1 MSSSFLCYECGKGF
15 EQEVFLFLHQ
25 YSTHDKTP
33 FKCDQCGECG
43 VGQQRLFNHMKK
55 HREEKLK
62 IYKCHLCPFE
72 EENMTTFQEHAELHT
87 VEPEKKAKHCD
98 PCGKV
103 FVTEENYFDHY
114 MQAHVKETDQCDF
127 KLSRKNLL
135 VEPRLPEHV
144 ENSDGT
150 IVETLMS
157 EVPNMSHRNILGT
170 LTILKSKVP
179 DVQAYLTFVSH
190 GVSVKMSCER
200 IFPY

>member
-1 MSSSFLCYECGKGF
+1 M
-15 EQEVFLFLHQ
+15 
-25 YSTHDKTP
+25 
-33 FKCDQCGECG
+33 
-43 VGQQRLFNHMKK
+43 
-55 HREEKLK
+55 
-62 IYKCHLCPFE
+62 
-72 EENMTTFQEHAELHT
+72 
-87 VEPEKKAKHCD
+87 EPEKKPKHCD

-135 VEPRLPEHV
+135 VEPRLSEHV
-144 ENSDGT
+144 ENSDGS
-150 IVETLMS
+150 IVETLLS